1 MKDTM
6 PDREAYE
13 LQISLLK
20 EQIGKLKRDTNYRTS
35 LINRLKIVK
44 TKLMLTVKHMPEDY
58 TNKIDATI
66 EYLEELNDL

>member
-44 TKLMLTVKHMPEDY
+44 TKLILTVKHMPEDY

>member
-1 MKDTM
+1 M

-13 LQISLLK
+13 LRISLLK
-20 EQIGKLKRDTNYRTS
+20 EHIKRIKRGTNYRTS
-35 LINRLKIVK
+35 LINRLKSVK
-44 TKLMLTVKHMPEDY
+44 TGLILVKMPEDY